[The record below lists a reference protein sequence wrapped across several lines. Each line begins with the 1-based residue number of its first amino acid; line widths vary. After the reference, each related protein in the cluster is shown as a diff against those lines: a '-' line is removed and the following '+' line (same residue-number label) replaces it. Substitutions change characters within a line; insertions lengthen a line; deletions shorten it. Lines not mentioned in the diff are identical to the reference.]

1 MVVNELVEYENV
13 QSAAWQL
20 GGSGRGSAAFA
31 LAFCVLLLQKKKED
45 SRISGWG
52 SLFVRHLSV
61 IKCHIDALHMNSH
74 LRDRRIQTRILEL
87 IYVMSK

>member
-52 SLFVRHLSV
+52 SLFVRHLS
-61 IKCHIDALHMNSH
+61 ISNCHIDGWSIANVGFNLILVTVEELLQYDSH
-74 LRDRRIQTRILEL
+74 
-87 IYVMSK
+87 